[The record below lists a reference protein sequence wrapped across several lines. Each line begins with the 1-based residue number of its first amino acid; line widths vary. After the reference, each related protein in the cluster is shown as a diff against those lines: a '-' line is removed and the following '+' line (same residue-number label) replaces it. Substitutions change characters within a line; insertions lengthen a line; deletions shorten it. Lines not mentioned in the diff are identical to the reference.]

1 MLDGAP
7 LLVRAFRIDGIRYEV
22 PSDPVRDRLW
32 RGVEQRLSSN
42 AGRSCEEQSC
52 AIGDASRK
60 SFLGPS

>member
-52 AIGDASRK
+52 AVGARRARA
-60 SFLGPS
+60 F